1 MNSRDMAIE
10 QLIKISRFYGENPE
24 YVLLGGGNTS
34 WKDEQMMYV
43 KASGYALGSID
54 RSGFA
59 SMSMEALNAVWD
71 KEYSSDE
78 EVREQQVLTDMM
90 DARMPGET
98 ARPSVEALL
107 HSFIPSSYVVHLHP
121 ALVNGL
127 TCGKRGKAAAEEMF
141 GDSMVWVPS
150 VNPGYI
156 LAREARSHALNH
168 QKKTGGFPEL
178 ILLENHGVFIGAD
191 TPEGIKES
199 YTQLMNALKQQAE
212 REPDLSP
219 LAIDSRRQQVLQ
231 QGIRRACS
239 DSRRAVVGMM
249 NHELERFLTDREAC
263 HPLSSAF
270 TPDHL
275 LYSGHTPLWVSADLF
290 ERDDPVSEIEQ
301 KVGEYE
307 KREGVFPKSAAVQH
321 TGIFGIGSNAR
332 QAESACLVF
341 LDTLKTAV
349 YSESFGGPSFMSQ
362 ERIDFIRS
370 WEVERY
376 RAKVQEN
383 Q

>member
-1 MNSRDMAIE
+1 MNSRDIAIE
-10 QLIKISRFYGENPE
+10 QLIGISRFYGEDPE

-54 RSGFA
+54 RSGLA
-59 SMSMEALNAVWD
+59 AMSMEALNAVWN

-78 EVREQQVLTDMM
+78 EVREQQVLNDMM

-121 ALVNGL
+121 ALVNGM
-127 TCGKRGKAAAEEMF
+127 TCGKKGREAAEGLF
-141 GDSMVWVPS
+141 GDSMAWVPS

-156 LAREARSHALNH
+156 LAREARSHALDH
-168 QKKTGGFPEL
+168 QKKTGRFPEL

-191 TPEGIKES
+191 TPEGVKAS
-199 YTQLMNALKQQAE
+199 YTQLMNALKQQVE

-231 QGIRRACS
+231 QGIRRA
-239 DSRRAVVGMM
+239 AVGMM
-249 NHELERFLTDREAC
+249 NCELERFLTDRKAC

-321 TGIFGIGSNAR
+321 TGIFGIGSSAR

-341 LDTLKTAV
+341 LDTLKVAV